1 MGSHLRSDSTWLHRL
16 SSPQVKRARTVSR
29 LRIFYII
36 MIRAFRLECS
46 FCIRSQSRHLTAYD
60 ALLLRLTTKGRS
72 RSQKRR
78 PKHVPR
84 TFYFLQP
91 MLVLIRFFN
100 KYNHHQSK
108 QFDYYSVLYRFTY
121 IVRYGSQNANSNA
134 NLTILYL
141 YPMFILSRFFST
153 P

>member
-91 MLVLIRFFN
+91 MLVLIRFLIN
-100 KYNHHQSK
+100 ITTTKAISLTSK
-108 QFDYYSVLYRFTY
+108 NVRERIFFDDEF
-121 IVRYGSQNANSNA
+121 
-134 NLTILYL
+134 
-141 YPMFILSRFFST
+141 
-153 P
+153 

>member
-84 TFYFLQP
+84 AFYFLQP
-91 MLVLIRFFN
+91 MFVLILWQNFSN
-100 KYNHHQSK
+100 KKQSHMRSIGDGAQHIK
-108 QFDYYSVLYRFTY
+108 TRFT
-121 IVRYGSQNANSNA
+121 SC
-134 NLTILYL
+134 NLCW
-141 YPMFILSRFFST
+141 S
-153 P
+153 